1 MSDTGTRDQRLQNG
15 AAIFTSAPQGAKTT
29 MEMHLL
35 RAATASRFCCLA
47 LATTA
52 LAAATGPLLAQ
63 DYPLALTYSQA
74 QARFLDQSDAIDAAD
89 AAVDSA
95 EARQQATRTLRR
107 PDVDIEAQALEFQ
120 KTLILP
126 LGSLEPVA
134 NSFGIA
140 DPLRFR
146 IRRFVSRPIIT
157 ATMPIYSGG
166 QIGAAQEGAAS
177 QVQIERAN
185 RDEAAQQGLA
195 QLARAYFGQQLASQ
209 ALAIRQ
215 DVVGG
220 MRDHVVAARAL
231 EREQQ
236 IAPVQRLQAEAKHE
250 EALREAEKA
259 AADLAAAN
267 LQLAGLLRAQGPL
280 APVTP
285 LGVAEAH
292 LPPVDDFIAA
302 ALDLHPS
309 IKRLEATVKKASA
322 GVEAEKAQLRPT
334 VYALAQYNL
343 DREDSLV
350 TDPDF
355 IFGVGVKYKLAS
367 GMGRRSAV
375 SAARSTQ
382 AQAEAGVREAQVQV
396 ETGVRI
402 THAQAQSAKDRY
414 ALYTRTIAAADES
427 LRVSQLSFRELQGT
441 SRDVTDAQLT
451 AGRVRVE
458 QARAAYEYL
467 EALVALLE
475 VSGQIES
482 LPDFLPASQTG
493 QP

>member
-1 MSDTGTRDQRLQNG
+1 
-15 AAIFTSAPQGAKTT
+15 
-29 MEMHLL
+29 MEMHLPG
-35 RAATASRFCCLA
+35 AATASRLCRLVIATAVLA
-47 LATTA
+47 GASAQLV
-52 LAAATGPLLAQ
+52 AQ
-63 DYPLALTYSQA
+63 DHPLTLTYAQA
-74 QARFLDQSDAIDAAD
+74 QARFLDRSDAIEAAD

-107 PDVDIEAQALEFQ
+107 PDVDIEAQALDFQ
-120 KTLILP
+120 KTLVLP

-166 QIGAAQEGAAS
+166 QIGAAQAGAAS
-177 QVQIERAN
+177 QVEIEQAN
-185 RDEAAQQGLA
+185 RDEAAQQGLV
-195 QLARAYFGQQLASQ
+195 QLARAYFGQQLATR
-209 ALAIRQ
+209 ALTIRQ
-215 DVVGG
+215 DVVAGL
-220 MRDHVVAARAL
+220 REHVVAARAL

-236 IAPVQRLQAEAKHE
+236 IAPVQRLQAEAAHE

-267 LQLAGLLRAQGPL
+267 MQLAGLLRAQGPV

-285 LGVAEAH
+285 LGVAEVR
-292 LPPVDDFIAA
+292 LPPVDDFLAA
-302 ALDLHPS
+302 ALDMHPS
-309 IKRLEATVKKASA
+309 IRRLEASAKKASA

-334 VYALAQYNL
+334 VYAVAQYNL

-375 SAARSTQ
+375 SAASSTQ

-396 ETGVRI
+396 ETGVKI
-402 THAQAQSAKDRY
+402 THAQAQSARDRY
-414 ALYTRTIAAADES
+414 ALYGRTIAAADES
-427 LRVSQLSFRELQGT
+427 LRVARLSFRELQGT

-451 AGRVRVE
+451 AGRVRVD
-458 QARAAYEYL
+458 QARAAYDYL

-482 LPDFLPASQTG
+482 LPDFLPASPTG